1 MLKVKISTLI
11 LTMILLSG
19 KIANA
24 EFKKGEKLDGY
35 NAFYWENIDHPVDKY
50 FRSFIRKWNIVGL
63 SVAIVKDDKLIYT
76 KGFGYANKEL
86 NEKMA
91 PTNILRIASVSKLVT
106 AAAIMKLQEKN
117 YLTLEDKVFGKDGIL
132 NDPSFLS
139 YKDKRF
145 EEITIR
151 HLLSHS
157 AGWLMRY
164 GDHMFMNRTI
174 ARKMKAKLPLDLNTI
189 IKFAMTKR
197 LHFQPGTYSS
207 YSNLGYAILSR
218 IIEKITNRSY
228 ENFVR
233 TEILEPIDI
242 YDMSLAFNFEEERK
256 INEVKYYEQKN
267 ARLVKSFNGSNKLV
281 KKSYGGNDVRLLGGA
296 GAWLASSISLAR
308 FVCAI
313 DGKDGDIEDILSEES
328 IEEMLDS
335 GRLDPLGWRSVRNDV
350 YCRTGSFSG
359 TSALVK
365 KLPNGYTYVV
375 LCNSSS
381 WKASKFPPYI
391 SGMMNKV
398 IKKIEQTDN
407 YDLFDKYFP
416 IRFSPVPLVNPMF
429 TLYFQESPKKIKY

>member
-1 MLKVKISTLI
+1 MLKVKVSILI
-11 LTMILLSG
+11 IILLSLG
-19 KIANA
+19 IAKA
-24 EFKKGEKLDGY
+24 ELKKGEKYHKY
-35 NAFYWENIDHPVDKY
+35 NAFYWEDINHPVDKY
-50 FRSFIRKWNIVGL
+50 FRSFIKKWNITGL

-86 NEKMA
+86 NEKMT
-91 PTNILRIASVSKLVT
+91 PSNILRIASVSKLAT
-106 AAAIMKLQEKN
+106 AAAIMKLQENN
-117 YLTLEDKVFGKDGIL
+117 YLTIDDKVFGKNGIL
-132 NDPSFLS
+132 NDSIFLC

-174 ARKMKAKLPLDLNTI
+174 ARKMKTQLPLDLNTI

-207 YSNLGYAILSR
+207 YSNLGYAILGK
-218 IIEKITNRSY
+218 IIEKVTNRSY

-242 YDMSLAFNFEEERK
+242 YDMSLAFNFEKERK

-281 KKSYGGNDVRLLGGA
+281 RKSYGGNDVRLLGGA

-308 FVCAI
+308 FICAI
-313 DGKDGDIEDILSEES
+313 DGEEGNIEDILSDES
-328 IEEMLDS
+328 VEEMSDS
-335 GRLDPLGWRSVRNDV
+335 GRLDPLGWRFVRNDV

-365 KLPNGYTYVV
+365 KFPNGYTYVV

-398 IKKIEQTDN
+398 IKKIEQTNN

-429 TLYFQESPKKIKY
+429 TLYFQESPQKIKF